1 MNKAV
6 PAPAPV
12 PVPVPVLEPEPAPVS
27 ALVAD
32 VQRSVTLHDVARE
45 AGVSIAT
52 ASRALNGSAR
62 NVRTENASRVRAAAA
77 KLGYRP
83 HPSAQAVARGST
95 PTVALVVG
103 DVADPYFS
111 AIAAGVTQAAE
122 AAGLVVTMAVAG
134 RSPQR
139 ELELVRTLRG
149 QRPRVIVI
157 AGTRI
162 DGTAAPAVPEG
173 GRVADDTAALTV
185 PGDGRVADGTDT
197 RGALA
202 GELEE
207 YQAAGGRV
215 VMVSQQ
221 DLPFDTVTVDNT
233 GGAHRLARALADA
246 GYRRFAIFR
255 APDAVRTSR
264 DRVAGFTAG
273 LRASG
278 LTLDDRFVFETEFT
292 RGGGYEAARRLA
304 DRGAGEVEVVFAVN
318 DVMAIGAMTAF
329 RDAGLVPGEDI
340 AVAGF
345 DDVDSAIDV
354 TPALTSVAVPLREAG
369 RAAVRLAL
377 GDGPAPETVQI
388 SPRVVLRGS
397 TPSRR

>member
-1 MNKAV
+1 MDET
-6 PAPAPV
+6 PPG
-12 PVPVPVLEPEPAPVS
+12 S
-27 ALVAD
+27 AAGVRA
-32 VQRSVTLHDVARE
+32 SVTLHDVARE

-77 KLGYRP
+77 KLNYRP

-149 QRPRVIVI
+149 QRPRVIVV
-157 AGTRI
+157 AGTRV
-162 DGTAAPAVPEG
+162 DNVG
-173 GRVADDTAALTV
+173 GAGGA
-185 PGDGRVADGTDT
+185 GADGVNGVGGTDM
-197 RGALA
+197 RGALV

-215 VMVSQQ
+215 VMVSQR
-221 DLPFDTVTVDNT
+221 DLPFDTVTIDNT
-233 GGAHRLARALADA
+233 GGAHRLALALAGA

-255 APDAVRTSR
+255 APDSVRTSR

-292 RGGGYEAARRLA
+292 RGGGYDAARKLA
-304 DRGAGEVEVVFAVN
+304 ERGAGEVEVVFAVN

-345 DDVDSAIDV
+345 DDIDSAIDV

-369 RAAVRLAL
+369 RAAMRLAL
-377 GDGPAPETVQI
+377 GGGPGPDTVQI
-388 SPRVVLRGS
+388 STGVVLRES
-397 TPSRR
+397 TPIRR

>member
-1 MNKAV
+1 MDE
-6 PAPAPV
+6 AP
-12 PVPVPVLEPEPAPVS
+12 S
-27 ALVAD
+27 ASVAG
-32 VQRSVTLHDVARE
+32 VRASVTLHDVARE

-77 KLGYRP
+77 KLNYRP
-83 HPSAQAVARGST
+83 HPSAQAIARGST

-149 QRPRVIVI
+149 QRPRVIVV
-157 AGTRI
+157 AGTRVDI
-162 DGTAAPAVPEG
+162 VDNVDGAGGVAGVAGVDAVGGVAGTAM
-173 GRVADDTAALTV
+173 
-185 PGDGRVADGTDT
+185 
-197 RGALA
+197 RGALV

-215 VMVSQQ
+215 VMVSQR
-221 DLPFDTVTVDNT
+221 DLPFDTVAIDNT
-233 GGAHRLARALADA
+233 GGAHRLALALAGA

-278 LTLDDRFVFETEFT
+278 ITVDDRFVFETEFT
-292 RGGGYEAARRLA
+292 RAGGYDAARKLA

-345 DDVDSAIDV
+345 DDIDSAIDV

-369 RAAVRLAL
+369 RAAMRLAL
-377 GDGPAPETVQI
+377 GGGGPSPDTVQI
-388 SPRVVLRGS
+388 STGVVLRES
-397 TPSRR
+397 TPVRR

>member
-1 MNKAV
+1 MDESP
-6 PAPAPV
+6 PAPAPG
-12 PVPVPVLEPEPAPVS
+12 PDPGLALEPGPAP
-27 ALVAD
+27 APAAD
-32 VQRSVTLHDVARE
+32 VRGSVTLHDVARE

-77 KLGYRP
+77 KLNYRP

-149 QRPRVIVI
+149 QRPRVIVL

-162 DGTAAPAVPEG
+162 DGTTASTAPKDGRAVDGAAAS
-173 GRVADDTAALTV
+173 AA
-185 PGDGRVADGTDT
+185 PGDGRAVGGTDT
-197 RGALA
+197 RGALV

-215 VMVSQQ
+215 VMVSQR
-221 DLPFDTVTVDNT
+221 DLPFDTVTIDNT
-233 GGAHRLARALADA
+233 GGAHRLARALAGA
-246 GYRRFAIFR
+246 GYRRFAVFR
-255 APDAVRTSR
+255 APESVRTSR
-264 DRVAGFTAG
+264 ERVAGFTAG
-273 LRASG
+273 LRAAG
-278 LTLDDRFVFETEFT
+278 ITLDDRFVIETEFT
-292 RGGGYEAARRLA
+292 RGGGYEAARKLA
-304 DRGAGEVEVVFAVN
+304 ERGAGEVEIVFAVS

-345 DDVDSAIDV
+345 DDIDSAIDV

-369 RAAVRLAL
+369 QEAMRLAL
-377 GDGPAPETVQI
+377 GGGPAPDAVQI
-388 SPRVVLRGS
+388 STRVVLRES
-397 TPSRR
+397 TPARR

>member
-1 MNKAV
+1 MDEAP
-6 PAPAPV
+6 PA
-12 PVPVPVLEPEPAPVS
+12 S
-27 ALVAD
+27 AAGVRA
-32 VQRSVTLHDVARE
+32 SVTLHDVARE

-77 KLGYRP
+77 KLNYRP

-139 ELELVRTLRG
+139 ELELELVRTLRG
-149 QRPRVIVI
+149 QRPRVIVV
-157 AGTRI
+157 AGTRV
-162 DGTAAPAVPEG
+162 DNVDNVDNVG
-173 GRVADDTAALTV
+173 GAGGA
-185 PGDGRVADGTDT
+185 GGTDT

-215 VMVSQQ
+215 VMVSQR
-221 DLPFDTVTVDNT
+221 DLPFDTVTIDNT
-233 GGAHRLARALADA
+233 GGAHRLALALAGA

-255 APDAVRTSR
+255 APDSVRTSR

-292 RGGGYEAARRLA
+292 RGGGYDAARKLA

-345 DDVDSAIDV
+345 DDIDSAIDV

-369 RAAVRLAL
+369 RAAMRLAL
-377 GDGPAPETVQI
+377 GGGPGPDTVQI
-388 SPRVVLRGS
+388 PTGVVLRES
-397 TPSRR
+397 TPIRR

>member
-1 MNKAV
+1 MDESPPAPAPGPDPGLALEPGPV
-6 PAPAPV
+6 PAPA
-12 PVPVPVLEPEPAPVS
+12 
-27 ALVAD
+27 AD
-32 VQRSVTLHDVARE
+32 VRGSVTLHDVARE

-77 KLGYRP
+77 KLNYRP

-149 QRPRVIVI
+149 QRPRVIVL

-162 DGTAAPAVPEG
+162 DGTTASTAPKDGRAVDGAAAS
-173 GRVADDTAALTV
+173 AA
-185 PGDGRVADGTDT
+185 PGDGRAVGGTDT
-197 RGALA
+197 RGALV

-215 VMVSQQ
+215 VMVSQR
-221 DLPFDTVTVDNT
+221 DLPFDTVTIDNT
-233 GGAHRLARALADA
+233 GGAHRLARALAGA
-246 GYRRFAIFR
+246 GYRRFAVFR
-255 APDAVRTSR
+255 APESVRTSR
-264 DRVAGFTAG
+264 ERVAGFTAG
-273 LRASG
+273 LRAAG
-278 LTLDDRFVFETEFT
+278 ITLDDRFVIETEFT
-292 RGGGYEAARRLA
+292 RGGGYEAARKLA
-304 DRGAGEVEVVFAVN
+304 ERGAA
-318 DVMAIGAMTAF
+318 
-329 RDAGLVPGEDI
+329 RWRSSSR
-340 AVAGF
+340 
-345 DDVDSAIDV
+345 SA
-354 TPALTSVAVPLREAG
+354 T
-369 RAAVRLAL
+369 
-377 GDGPAPETVQI
+377 
-388 SPRVVLRGS
+388 
-397 TPSRR
+397 

>member
-1 MNKAV
+1 MDEAPPV
-6 PAPAPV
+6 PAAGV
-12 PVPVPVLEPEPAPVS
+12 
-27 ALVAD
+27 
-32 VQRSVTLHDVARE
+32 RGSVTLHDVARE

-77 KLGYRP
+77 KLNYRP

-149 QRPRVIVI
+149 QRPRVIVV
-157 AGTRI
+157 AGTRV
-162 DGTAAPAVPEG
+162 DNVG
-173 GRVADDTAALTV
+173 GAGSAGGAGGAGGADSA
-185 PGDGRVADGTDT
+185 GGTDT

-215 VMVSQQ
+215 VMVSQR
-221 DLPFDTVTVDNT
+221 DLPFDTVTIDNT
-233 GGAHRLARALADA
+233 GGAHRLALALAGA

-255 APDAVRTSR
+255 APDSVRTSR

-273 LRASG
+273 LHASG
-278 LTLDDRFVFETEFT
+278 LTVDDRFVFETEFT
-292 RGGGYEAARRLA
+292 RGGGYDAARKLA
-304 DRGAGEVEVVFAVN
+304 ERGAGEVEVVFAVN

-345 DDVDSAIDV
+345 DDIDSAIDV

-369 RAAVRLAL
+369 RAAMRLAL
-377 GDGPAPETVQI
+377 GGGPGLDTVQI
-388 SPRVVLRGS
+388 PTGVVLRES
-397 TPSRR
+397 TPIRR

>member
-1 MNKAV
+1 M
-6 PAPAPV
+6 
-12 PVPVPVLEPEPAPVS
+12 
-27 ALVAD
+27 
-32 VQRSVTLHDVARE
+32 
-45 AGVSIAT
+45 
-52 ASRALNGSAR
+52 
-62 NVRTENASRVRAAAA
+62 
-77 KLGYRP
+77 
-83 HPSAQAVARGST
+83 
-95 PTVALVVG
+95 ALVVG

-134 RSPQR
+134 GSPQR

-149 QRPRVIVI
+149 QRPRVIVV
-157 AGTRI
+157 AGTRV
-162 DGTAAPAVPEG
+162 DGAATPTVPG
-173 GRVADDTAALTV
+173 DGRVAGSAATPTV

-197 RGALA
+197 RGALV

-215 VMVSQQ
+215 VMVSQR
-221 DLPFDTVTVDNT
+221 DLPFDTVTIDNT

-246 GYRRFAIFR
+246 GYRRFAVFR
-255 APDAVRTSR
+255 APESVRTSR

-273 LRASG
+273 LREAG
-278 LTLDDRFVFETEFT
+278 ITLDDRFVIETEFT
-292 RGGGYEAARRLA
+292 RGGGYEAARKLA
-304 DRGAGEVEVVFAVN
+304 DRGAGEVEIVFAVS

-345 DDVDSAIDV
+345 DDIDSAVDV

-369 RAAVRLAL
+369 RAAMRLAL
-377 GDGPAPETVQI
+377 GGGPAPDAVQI
-388 SPRVVLRGS
+388 STRVVLRES

>member
-1 MNKAV
+1 MNE
-6 PAPAPV
+6 PLPGPELAPA
-12 PVPVPVLEPEPAPVS
+12 LVS
-27 ALVAD
+27 DAD
-32 VQRSVTLHDVARE
+32 FRRPVTLHDVARE

-62 NVRTENASRVRAAAA
+62 HVRPANATRVRAAAA
-77 KLGYRP
+77 KLNYRP

-134 RSPQR
+134 GSPQR

-149 QRPRVIVI
+149 QRPRVIVV
-157 AGTRI
+157 AGTRV
-162 DGTAAPAVPEG
+162 DGGAAF
-173 GRVADDTAALTV
+173 TV
-185 PGDGRVADGTDT
+185 PGDRSAADGTDT
-197 RGALA
+197 RGALV

-215 VMVSQQ
+215 VMVSQR
-221 DLPFDTVTVDNT
+221 DLPFDTVTIDNT

-246 GYRRFAIFR
+246 GYRRFAVFR
-255 APDAVRTSR
+255 APESVRTSR

-273 LRASG
+273 LREAG
-278 LTLDDRFVFETEFT
+278 ITLDDRFVIETEFT
-292 RGGGYEAARRLA
+292 RGGGYEAARKLA
-304 DRGAGEVEVVFAVN
+304 DRGAGEVEIVFAVS

-345 DDVDSAIDV
+345 DDIDSAVDV

-369 RAAVRLAL
+369 RAAMRLAL
-377 GDGPAPETVQI
+377 GGGPAPDAVQI
-388 SPRVVLRGS
+388 STRVVLRES